1 MHHGVKQLSTL
12 AVFSFAAS
20 TPSDI
25 FTKCFVTVS
34 SKEKKNMNGGRR
46 TRISQF
52 FFQGKTQNSQLVD
65 SARSAINY
73 ARPFIQILNLKHF
86 CNATGRF
93 MEALQPGSVF
103 VHNRV
108 AKFLPPAHQLAAAS
122 SLAPPAPILCH
133 SAKTRDYL
141 CLAAFVATTRR
152 KSWTSR

>member
-1 MHHGVKQLSTL
+1 MAVVELEFLS
-12 AVFSFAAS
+12 
-20 TPSDI
+20 
-25 FTKCFVTVS
+25 
-34 SKEKKNMNGGRR
+34 
-46 TRISQF
+46 F

-108 AKFLPPAHQLAAAS
+108 WQNFYHQLISLQRPAALHRQLLYCA
-122 SLAPPAPILCH
+122 ILP
-133 SAKTRDYL
+133 RPE
-141 CLAAFVATTRR
+141 TTCAWLP
-152 KSWTSR
+152 S